1 MRACGRRLRFILGGT
16 ARIADSPRNPKV
28 RSMGAPFPTDPTGD
42 PLASFGSITF
52 SGQSGEKYLCHAW
65 PLDTRFKP
73 LGAVY
78 LVTKRMANETY
89 ARKAGHQ
96 TIFVGR
102 TDSLANPLASET
114 DFDRFRKYGA
124 NCVCV
129 HVDAD
134 AERRL
139 AIERDLIAGHQPF
152 CN

>member
-1 MRACGRRLRFILGGT
+1 MHGRQSSLCLIL
-16 ARIADSPRNPKV
+16 
-28 RSMGAPFPTDPTGD
+28 PFPPKQNRLEN

-73 LGAVY
+73 MGAVY

-129 HVDAD
+129 YLDAD

-139 AIERDLIAGHQPF
+139 TIERDLIAGHQPF